1 MAHLFK
7 TEIEAIPNDPTE
19 SFNATVQAMNE
30 THHDMVELFN
40 DNFEDTQAEIDE
52 NEKAARDN
60 RIAI

>member
-40 DNFEDTQAEIDE
+40 DNFEDTW
-52 NEKAARDN
+52 
-60 RIAI
+60 